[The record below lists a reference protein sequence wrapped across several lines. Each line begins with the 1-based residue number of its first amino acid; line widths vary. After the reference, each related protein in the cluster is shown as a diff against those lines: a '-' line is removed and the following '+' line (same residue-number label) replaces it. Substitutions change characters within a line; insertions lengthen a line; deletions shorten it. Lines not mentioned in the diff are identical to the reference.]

1 MNPRISQKHSVDMT
15 DGSILR
21 HLILFSLPLLAGN
34 LFQQLY
40 NMVDTWVVGNFVS
53 NEAFSAVGSI
63 TPIINTMISLFL
75 GFASG
80 AGVVISQ
87 YYGAKQYDGVKK
99 AVHTALLTSVFLG
112 IALSLLGLFLIPHLL
127 RMMNT
132 PAEVIPESTAY
143 LSIYFAGLLGLTIY
157 NMGAGILRAVGDSLR
172 PFYYLVVCAILN
184 TVLDLLFV
192 IKFGMGVKGVAL
204 ATVLS
209 QCVSAVLVVLALFRS
224 ESCTKLSLKSM
235 KIDRSLLVK
244 ISKLGFPTALQLG
257 ITAFSN
263 VFVQGYIN
271 AFGADCMSGYTAYNK
286 IDQLIILPL
295 HSLAIASTTFVGQN
309 LGANNIARAKKG
321 VNIALVLSMISS
333 ITLMVP
339 VMCFAPHVVAFFN
352 AKAEVVMFGTQF
364 LRTFTPFFLFA
375 CVNQIYMGA
384 LRGAGNSRTP
394 MFITLGSF
402 VLFRQVYLFVMSN
415 FIINEPLPI
424 AFGYPMGWIVCTVVA
439 TICYHKYDFSKSKLV

>member
-1 MNPRISQKHSVDMT
+1 MT
-15 DGSILR
+15 SGSILR
-21 HLILFSLPLLAGN
+21 HLILFSIPLLAGN

-99 AVHTALLTSVFLG
+99 AVHTSVLTSVFLG
-112 IALSLLGLFLIPHLL
+112 ITLSLIGLFLIPYLL
-127 RMMNT
+127 RLMNT
-132 PAEVIPESTAY
+132 PAEVIPESTMY
-143 LSIYFAGLLGLTIY
+143 LRIYFAGLLGLTIY
-157 NMGAGILRAVGDSLR
+157 NMGAGILRAVGDSVR
-172 PFYYLVVCAILN
+172 PFYYLVVCALLN

-209 QCVSAVLVVLALFRS
+209 QFVSAVLVVFALFRS
-224 ESCTKLSLKSM
+224 ESSIKLNLNLM
-235 KIDRSLLVK
+235 KIDKSLLAK

-309 LGANNIARAKKG
+309 LGASDISRAKKG
-321 VNIALVLSMISS
+321 VNIALFLSMISS
-333 ITLMVP
+333 LALMVP
-339 VMCFAPHVVAFFN
+339 VVLFAPQVVAFFN
-352 AKAEVVMFGTQF
+352 AKAQVVTFGTQF

-402 VLFRQVYLFVMSN
+402 VLFRQIYLFVMSN
-415 FIINEPLPI
+415 YIINEPIPV
-424 AFGYPMGWIVCTVVA
+424 AFGYPMGWIVCTIIA
-439 TICYHKYDFSKSKLV
+439 TICYRRYDFMKSKII